1 MEKKRKEREDMEA
14 KQNKGAWKK
23 KKKRLEP
30 PQTQTHDKNRDVER
44 RLGGSAG

>member
-23 KKKRLEP
+23 KRLEP
-30 PQTQTHDKNRDVER
+30 PQTQIHDKNRDVER